1 MRFTYYGENKEKG
14 FDRMFTV
21 AVRNESEYKS
31 IKYALL
37 KLREDY
43 YKVSDVPE
51 LNEDAYWVWAI
62 TSDFIE
68 NRADAKGMYNSIK
81 YESKL
86 YSDKVKKFEKLD
98 IPFSEKLSSGLDDDF
113 DIYAYDGSM
122 PFEDFKKVQ
131 ELYTKEAEVENDLI
145 EQLKKENEQL
155 YKECD
160 SFRERLLKDEETI
173 KSQSETISDYM
184 KRNEKLICRNSLLGI
199 KIQQLERKISQ
210 LEAEKKENQT
220 F

>member
-68 NRADAKGMYNSIK
+68 NRADAKGIYDSIK

-86 YSDKVKKFEKLD
+86 YSDKVKKLEKLD

-113 DIYAYDGSM
+113 DIFAYDGSM
-122 PFEDFKKVQ
+122 SFEDFKKVQ
-131 ELYTKEAEVENDLI
+131 ELYTKEAEAEI
-145 EQLKKENEQL
+145 EAKKAAKKCE
-155 YKECD
+155 KFSCD
-160 SFRERLLKDEETI
+160 A
-173 KSQSETISDYM
+173 SQSEFDDFCVLGMCES
-184 KRNEKLICRNSLLGI
+184 CR
-199 KIQQLERKISQ
+199 ERSCFSCRYFDMSKCP
-210 LEAEKKENQT
+210 EYKPKENAGSCLKLKL
-220 F
+220 